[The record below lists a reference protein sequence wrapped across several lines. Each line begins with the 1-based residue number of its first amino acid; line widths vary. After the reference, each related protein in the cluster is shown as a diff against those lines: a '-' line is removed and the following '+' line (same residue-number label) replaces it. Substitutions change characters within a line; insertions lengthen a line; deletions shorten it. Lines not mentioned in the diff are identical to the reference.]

1 MKEEMTEKSYGQFW
15 NNRFSRFPFNNKGE
29 VAIAGGE
36 PKTKIKVN
44 GQEKEVTQDELI
56 KLAQMGDDYTA
67 KTQTLAKKEQALKA
81 EQERVAGLQTIVD
94 KMEADPKLKE
104 TLNKVWSD
112 YESGRIAKSENKVS
126 NLKKIDKLI
135 EEASNSD
142 ERERLR
148 DVRDIIEE
156 QARTKEFEN
165 RMAILEGKIA
175 SVIDTAQ
182 IGQSD
187 RTEVQIEKLKEDYGD
202 DLVNKHK
209 DEIKSLALKYPRQAV
224 ENLLLHLADKSQIRS
239 SLLEQAKK
247 KDKEELEKKKFN
259 SFPGGQDGH
268 FTAKTPLQKDNVGR
282 TTSASIM
289 QRVLERLGKK

>member
-1 MKEEMTEKSYGQFW
+1 MKEEMKEKSYGQFW
-15 NNRFSRFPFNNKGE
+15 NNRFSRFPFDNRGE
-29 VAIAGGE
+29 VAVVGGE

-56 KLAQMGDDYTA
+56 KLAQMGDDYTV
-67 KTQTLAKKEQALKA
+67 KTQTLAKKEQALK
-81 EQERVAGLQTIVD
+81 V
-94 KMEADPKLKE
+94 K
-104 TLNKVWSD
+104 
-112 YESGRIAKSENKVS
+112 

-239 SLLEQAKK
+239 SLL
-247 KDKEELEKKKFN
+247 
-259 SFPGGQDGH
+259 
-268 FTAKTPLQKDNVGR
+268 
-282 TTSASIM
+282 
-289 QRVLERLGKK
+289 